1 MKKDLISKFKKILET
16 RKNSIVDRIS
26 KFAKKD
32 SSGDYV
38 IIPKDY
44 GDSEDE
50 NSEET
55 SDQIEDES
63 TLSTLEEEMEQIDR
77 AVNKIEEGTYGK
89 CSNCDK
95 PIEEKRLEFNPSAT
109 YCSQCQNKIEKDLI

>member
-89 CSNCDK
+89 CSNCGK